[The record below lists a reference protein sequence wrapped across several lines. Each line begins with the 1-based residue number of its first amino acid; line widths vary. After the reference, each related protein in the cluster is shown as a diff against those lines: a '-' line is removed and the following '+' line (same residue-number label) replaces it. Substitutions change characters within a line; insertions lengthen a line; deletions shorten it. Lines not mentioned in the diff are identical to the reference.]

1 MLLGTAGGV
10 RRALWAVLSLLV
22 IARVPRPWRFAPAAA
37 VTLLTGGVMMSGGYL
52 FANRGWAVAGWVM
65 TPAGPLISVAFA
77 LARKARGRGPDPRR
91 ADRVRHI
98 TTLLVGMPSPG
109 GNIGPVASAATTAAA
124 LLAGAV
130 MVVAGYA
137 LARWNPLLVPPI
149 AVAGGIAITAAFVIA
164 DRSEHKPER
173 ATACP
178 PATGR

>member
-1 MLLGTAGGV
+1 M
-10 RRALWAVLSLLV
+10 SILV
-22 IARVPRPWRFAPAAA
+22 DERVPRPWRFLPAAA

-77 LARKARGRGPDPRR
+77 LARKARGRGPDLRR
-91 ADRVRHI
+91 RDRVRHV

-124 LLAGAV
+124 LIAGAV

-137 LARWNPLLVPPI
+137 VARWNPLLVPPI
-149 AVAGGIAITAAFVIA
+149 ALGGGVAITAAFVIA
-164 DRSEHKPER
+164 DRGEQNPDR

-178 PATGR
+178 PATRR